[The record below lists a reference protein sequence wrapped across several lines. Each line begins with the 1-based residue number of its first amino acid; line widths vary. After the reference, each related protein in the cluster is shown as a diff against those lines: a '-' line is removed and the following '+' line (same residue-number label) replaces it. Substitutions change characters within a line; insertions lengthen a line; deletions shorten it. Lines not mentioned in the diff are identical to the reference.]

1 MIFTSLVGRL
11 PLAMFDPLSDPPLS
25 RPSLVFL
32 VFALVL
38 GGCGGGSMYTLDP
51 GTIAQRFLPTTRQVD
66 HHPDSL
72 RALSVQEEERRFRF
86 DLDGTYESL
95 HRKWSSTYQDLGAGR
110 SRRGRS
116 YATFWSLELSLASLQ
131 PEMGFTSLSKERAQK
146 ALQERRQEYK
156 EILQFEVYWFE
167 QEGNSLLVGPSAR
180 VQLRVDE
187 EDTYEPSRES
197 HSPLRDAFLPG
208 ETRAALYR
216 RNTFY
221 FSRVVDSTDILAEA
235 EKLELVV
242 SRPGMAARVR
252 FTWTWEDAST
262 AARRPRGPRGWGQ
275 AETGSTKGLA
285 QRR

>member
-1 MIFTSLVGRL
+1 MLDSPPQISLPRFSLSLVL
-11 PLAMFDPLSDPPLS
+11 LALFI
-25 RPSLVFL
+25 
-32 VFALVL
+32 
-38 GGCGGGSMYTLDP
+38 GGCGGGSAYTLDP

-86 DLDGTYESL
+86 VLDGTYESL

-131 PEMGFTSLSKERAQK
+131 PEMGFTSLSKERARK
-146 ALQERRQEYK
+146 ALEERRQEYK
-156 EILQFEVYWFE
+156 ETLQFEVYWFE
-167 QEGNSLLVGPSAR
+167 TEGNSLLAGPSAR

-187 EDTYEPSRES
+187 EDTYQPSRET
-197 HSPLRDAFLPG
+197 HSPLREAFLPG
-208 ETRAALYR
+208 ETRTALYR

-221 FSRVVDSTDILAEA
+221 FPRDVDGTDILEEA
-235 EKLELVV
+235 ETLELVV
-242 SRPGMAARVR
+242 SRPGMASRAR
-252 FTWTWEDAST
+252 FTWTWENAST
-262 AARRPRGPRGWGQ
+262 ADRQPRRPRGWGR
-275 AETGSTKGLA
+275 AETRPTRGDA